1 VSGSSVTAIAV
12 HGGAG
17 PLPRAGLRDE
27 RACRAALERSLEAA
41 HGALAEGAVAAAQ
54 AAVEVLEDDPHFNAG
69 RGSVPNRAGEV
80 EMDAAVMC
88 GRTRRAGAVA
98 AIGGVRHPVA
108 VARAVMERSPHVLL
122 VSAGAE
128 AFAIDC
134 GAELVDSGWFA
145 AAGGERDAAAGTV
158 GAVVLDG
165 AGALAAATSTGGRRG
180 QLPGRVGDSPLP
192 GAGTYADA
200 TCAVSLTGDGEAIMR
215 AAGGHELSALMRLG
229 GIALEEACER
239 VLAEAASFGGAAG
252 LIAVDR
258 EGRVAA
264 PFTTALMHRGWK
276 VGDGPA
282 RTAILP

>member
-1 VSGSSVTAIAV
+1 VSGSGVTAIAV

-17 PLPRAGLRDE
+17 PLPRAGIRDE

-41 HGALAEGAVAAAQ
+41 HRALADGAVAAAQ
-54 AAVEVLEDDPHFNAG
+54 AAVEVLEDDPRFNAG
-69 RGSVPNRAGEV
+69 RGSVTNRSGEV

-88 GRTRRAGAVA
+88 GQSRRVGAVA
-98 AIGGVRHPVA
+98 AIGGVRHPIA
-108 VARAVMERSPHVLL
+108 VARAVMERSPHVMLAG
-122 VSAGAE
+122 AGAE

-134 GAELVDSGWFA
+134 GAEMVDAGWFTRGRD
-145 AAGGERDAAAGTV
+145 GGAGTV

-180 QLPGRVGDSPLP
+180 QVAGRVGDSPLP

-215 AAGGHELSALMRLG
+215 VAAGHELSALMRLG

-239 VLAEAASFGGAAG
+239 VLAEVSSLGGAAG

-258 EGRVAA
+258 GGHVAT

-282 RTAILP
+282 QTAILP